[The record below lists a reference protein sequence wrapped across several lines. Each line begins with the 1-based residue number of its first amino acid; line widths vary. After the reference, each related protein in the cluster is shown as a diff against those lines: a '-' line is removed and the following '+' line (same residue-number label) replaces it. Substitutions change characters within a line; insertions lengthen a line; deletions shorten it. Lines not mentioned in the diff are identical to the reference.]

1 MQYRVTGCVF
11 CAMYMFVF
19 MLIALECFAFQTVSY
34 ARFLLPT
41 NALVRQKSS
50 GPPDINTAQMPMS
63 RNRINGQ
70 KNFTPS
76 RINSTV
82 GQDTGV
88 LHGQL
93 HILRRVKTI
102 MMRNINDINE
112 VNDINIK

>member
-1 MQYRVTGCVF
+1 
-11 CAMYMFVF
+11 MFVF
-19 MLIALECFAFQTVSY
+19 MLIALECFALQTVSY
-34 ARFLLPT
+34 ASFLLPT

-50 GPPDINTAQMPMS
+50 GPPDISTAQMPMS

-76 RINSTV
+76 RNSTV

-93 HILRRVKTI
+93 HILCKVQKLYCEI
-102 MMRNINDINE
+102 LQ
-112 VNDINIK
+112 VNYINIK